1 MGAFSKIVKN
11 SRTFFFSST
20 PYPVTGVQTAPRPA
34 RVSEYSPSLSLQLRQ
49 AAAAAAGGGHG
60 DKYAADTTHPP
71 QLLSFSFVG

>member
-11 SRTFFFSST
+11 SRTLFSRST
-20 PYPVTGVQTAPRPA
+20 SYPVTGVQTAPRPA

-49 AAAAAAGGGHG
+49 AAAAGGGHG

-71 QLLSFSFVG
+71 QLLSFSFIAS